1 MCRVPQLF
9 RVQHQKCGQTYSHLL
24 QNRVIRAYA
33 PEEAL
38 FLAASGSEFD
48 SLKTIN
54 SEVAIGE
61 RMLQGFRHVWC
72 AEALS
77 SKVAS

>member
-9 RVQHQKCGQTYSHLL
+9 RVQHQKCGQTSSHLL
-24 QNRVIRAYA
+24 QNRLIRAHA
-33 PEEAL
+33 PEEAI
-38 FLAASGSEFD
+38 FLASSGAAFD
-48 SLKTIN
+48 SLKSI
-54 SEVAIGE
+54 SSQVAVGE
-61 RMLQGFRHVWC
+61 RMLKGFRHVWC